1 MQYNNQQK
9 RSAFIGLEVYLKGT
23 GKQPPKYE
31 FQSSGK
37 IMFKDTYDKKKY
49 GAYQFGEWLQQPHVI
64 AKIKSGA
71 ELRLG
76 SVDLEN
82 EMPNKYSNSNMQRKF
97 IFFFIDPRPSTQQ
110 VDGFKPIGQTVPR
123 YTEQQMTEARPPAPN
138 HAQPIN
144 QSDLDEMDDE
154 IPAF

>member
-1 MQYNNQQK
+1 
-9 RSAFIGLEVYLKGT
+9 
-23 GKQPPKYE
+23 
-31 FQSSGK
+31 
-37 IMFKDTYDKKKY
+37 MFKDTYDKKKY

-64 AKIKSGA
+64 AKIKSGG

-82 EMPNKYSNSNMQRKF
+82 EMPDKYSNSNMQRKF

-110 VDGFKPIGQTVPR
+110 VDGMRPIGQSMP
-123 YTEQQMTEARPPAPN
+123 QQPQYKAVV
-138 HAQPIN
+138 Q
-144 QSDLDEMDDE
+144 DEMDDE

>member
-1 MQYNNQQK
+1 MQYNNQPK

-23 GKQPPKYE
+23 GKTAPKYE

-49 GAYQFGEWLQQPHVI
+49 GAYQFAEWLQQPHVI
-64 AKIKSGA
+64 AKIKSGG

-82 EMPNKYSNSNMQRKF
+82 EMPDKYSNSNMQRKF